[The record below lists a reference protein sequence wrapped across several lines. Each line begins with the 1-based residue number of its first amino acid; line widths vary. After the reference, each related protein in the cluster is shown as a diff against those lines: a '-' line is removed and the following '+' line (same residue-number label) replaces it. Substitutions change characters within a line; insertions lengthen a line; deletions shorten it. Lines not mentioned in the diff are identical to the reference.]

1 MRYERFED
9 LPVWK
14 TAIDFAL
21 RVFKLVEDREF
32 KGAGDL
38 RDQIQR
44 SSLSISQNVAE
55 GFERGTTNELLYFLY
70 IARGSAGESRSA
82 LRFCGPAFGDGA
94 FEGRARRTNRAGPER
109 LAPTPRMGGQPSEYG
124 HRGTATPERPVAA
137 GLPAKAEDRA
147 VPPDVGTHQ
156 AARKAAIG

>member
-14 TAIDFAL
+14 TSIDFAL
-21 RVFKLVEDREF
+21 RVFKLVEDRAF

-38 RDQIQR
+38 RDQVQR

-82 LRFCGPAFGDGA
+82 LRFCDRHPAMAHLRG
-94 FEGRARRTNRAGPER
+94 E
-109 LAPTPRMGGQPSEYG
+109 LAELIELALSVSRCRGNKAVRSEENTSELQSLR
-124 HRGTATPERPVAA
+124 HLVC
-137 GLPAKAEDRA
+137 
-147 VPPDVGTHQ
+147 
-156 AARKAAIG
+156 